1 MICGVR
7 QKKHDMAN
15 IADLMERDD
24 PLTKEIVTDLIA
36 HKEEDDRLDYKQTV
50 DLSSE
55 KEWLSLTKDISAFAN
70 TFGGYLVFGIDNAA
84 NIVGLSRDVAN
95 VLKDASR
102 IQQKINRNLEPHIST
117 VRSKEFRYDSNVI
130 VALFVPQS
138 RGVTHLISKVGK
150 FKLPSGEERTVLNQ
164 GTFYI
169 RRSAGN
175 HLGDSRDFDAAIERR
190 IDHFRESL
198 IEKIA
203 RVVNS
208 PTSSDVFILSKDPS
222 DKSGERF
229 IIEDSP
235 DAIPIKGMS
244 FTVPPEGGEE
254 EIAAWSVIYRGNPD
268 LRPPSSE
275 VWKWYALRKKLQLKK
290 NYKLTLFKFS
300 LWDNVPAFYWI
311 QGLKV
316 RDIKEALAEAIRGRP
331 TGVEAKQMLV
341 VAAFL
346 GESHYTNGIKSLGSY
361 KERLNPAMRK
371 YPKQGPRIAFGTF
384 AKTKDQTAS
393 QLRAGK
399 MRELNNIADN
409 CLENNKE
416 PGISIRW
423 KAQSLDC
430 FLYAQDDQYK

>member
-1 MICGVR
+1 
-7 QKKHDMAN
+7 MAS
-15 IADLMERDD
+15 IAEFIEYDD
-24 PLTKEIVTDLIA
+24 PLTKEIVTDLISY
-36 HKEEDDRLDYKQTV
+36 KEEDDRLDYKQTI

-55 KEWLSLTKDISAFAN
+55 KEWFGITKDISAFAN

-84 NIVGLSRDVAN
+84 NIVGITRDVAN
-95 VLKDASR
+95 VLKDASKV
-102 IQQKINRNLEPHIST
+102 QQKINRNLEPHVSNL
-117 VRSKEFRYDSNVI
+117 RSKEFRFDSNIV
-130 VALFVPQS
+130 VALFIPQS

-150 FKLPSGEERTVLNQ
+150 LKLPSGSEKIVLNQ

-175 HLGDSRDFDAAIERR
+175 HLGDSRDLDAAIERR
-190 IDHFRESL
+190 IDNFRESL
-198 IEKIA
+198 IDKVA

-208 PTSSDVFILSKDPS
+208 PVSSDVFILSKDPS
-222 DKSGERF
+222 DKSAQRF

-235 DAIPIKGMS
+235 EAIPIKGMS
-244 FTVPPEGGEE
+244 FTIPPDGAEE
-254 EIAAWSVIYRGNPD
+254 EIAAWSVIYRGNSD

-275 VWKWYALRKKLQLKK
+275 VWRWYALRTKLQLSK

-316 RDIKEALAEAIRGRP
+316 KDIKEALAEAIRGRP

-346 GESHYTNGIKSLGSY
+346 GETHYTNSIKSLGSY
-361 KERLNPAMRK
+361 KERLD
-371 YPKQGPRIAFGTF
+371 PKMKAFPKESPRNAFGTF
-384 AKTKDQTAS
+384 KKIKKQTPS
-393 QLRAGK
+393 QLRAEK
-399 MRELNNIADN
+399 LKELNEITGKFI
-409 CLENNKE
+409 ESGKV
-416 PGISIRW
+416 PGMSPRW
-423 KAQSLDC
+423 TSQAIDC